1 MRGNSNPPLRTALQQ
16 SRKEAKKGK
25 RLLFCFLHFAP
36 HDEELKH
43 FTLLPFLCAPT
54 GYGVLRV
61 LAVKIERWCHRHEA
75 NTAADLPPS
84 AQVQAVPSIGSPMPS
99 ATLPYNHSDVREL
112 IALALRE
119 DLRDGGDITC
129 RSLVPQRARLDGIV
143 RAKAAGVLC
152 GLPLFQLVFDALAED
167 MPGCEVIVTHHVS
180 DGTVVRPG
188 DEVLRCSGNAVT
200 MLIGERTALNLCQRL
215 SGTATMA
222 RRYVEAIAG
231 TKAHVFDTR
240 KTTPGM
246 RLLEKNAVI
255 SGGARNHRIG
265 LYDQVL
271 IKDNHIALMP
281 PGPLGSGPAEAVRR
295 TRENIGDDILI
306 EVEIERLDDLEPVI
320 IAGADIVLL
329 DNMAPELMREAVQR
343 RDRLLANR
351 SGSRRVALEASGG
364 ITLATIRA
372 VAETGVERISI
383 GALTHSVHA
392 LDLSMRTALVIDE

>member
-1 MRGNSNPPLRTALQQ
+1 MS
-16 SRKEAKKGK
+16 
-25 RLLFCFLHFAP
+25 
-36 HDEELKH
+36 
-43 FTLLPFLCAPT
+43 
-54 GYGVLRV
+54 
-61 LAVKIERWCHRHEA
+61 
-75 NTAADLPPS
+75 
-84 AQVQAVPSIGSPMPS
+84 S
-99 ATLPYNHSDVREL
+99 ATLPYNHADVREL

-143 RAKAAGVLC
+143 RAKAAGVVC

-167 MPGCEVIVTHHVS
+167 MPGCEVIVMHHVS
-180 DGTVVRPG
+180 DGIVVRPG

-372 VAETGVERISI
+372 VAETGVERIST

-392 LDLSMRTALVIDE
+392 LDLSMRTAPIMSE